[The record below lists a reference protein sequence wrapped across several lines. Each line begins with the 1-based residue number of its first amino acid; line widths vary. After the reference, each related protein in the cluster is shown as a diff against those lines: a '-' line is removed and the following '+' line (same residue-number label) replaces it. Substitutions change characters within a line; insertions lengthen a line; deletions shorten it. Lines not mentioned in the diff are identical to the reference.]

1 MAKSRR
7 TCYFRNWKEFFDR
20 DRPLGWTPSNK
31 RAKVMCHRIERAWS
45 AERIHRELVQL
56 GYK

>member
-7 TCYFRNWKEFFDR
+7 TCYYSRFEFFDKG
-20 DRPLGWTPSNK
+20 RPLSWETSNK
-31 RAKVMCHRIERAWS
+31 KNKVMCHRIERAWI
-45 AERIHRELVQL
+45 AESIHRELVAL